1 MSIETGKIGKTKIST
16 LAKAPQAEAG
26 PKIRKRDVG
35 LNARSGLGSAIGSKG
50 TSVHRFLTAY
60 GDLVAV
66 STPYGAGLEF
76 FWFGKPVRSEI
87 FVVKILGTGVALEI
101 DDGSVAKV
109 ILK

>member
-1 MSIETGKIGKTKIST
+1 M
-16 LAKAPQAEAG
+16 
-26 PKIRKRDVG
+26 
-35 LNARSGLGSAIGSKG
+35 RSC
-50 TSVHRFLTAY
+50 
-60 GDLVAV
+60 